1 MSRRLWSSLITAV
14 VVVVVAIFVALI
26 SSVIWPGQVA
36 HLAPLFCDDPA
47 PTGMVVSDT
56 FATDDGTSTNFTL
69 YCVGAR
75 GQSVDAGWLQPFLV
89 LWGVYTLLLAA
100 IVGVIALYALLLRR
114 RNRSVA
120 PAPSTRPSTS
130 YQEW

>member
-1 MSRRLWSSLITAV
+1 VSRRLGTVFISTV

-36 HLAPLFCDDPA
+36 HLAPLFCADPA
-47 PTGMVVSDT
+47 PTGMVISDT

-89 LWGVYTLLLAA
+89 LWGVYSLLLGA
-100 IVGVIALYALLLRR
+100 IVTMSVLYAVLLRR
-114 RNRSVA
+114 RNRSTA
-120 PAPSTRPSTS
+120 PTLYQGTS
-130 YQEW
+130 YREW